1 MIKAIQIELLKS
13 KRTKSFMISFIM
25 MLVAVMWLL
34 LAASRSIDIPKLRT
48 IGLFFNNLQAN
59 SIFLPIATCLFVS
72 RIVGNEKEGSTFKL
86 QEANNTNLIIIFT
99 RKLIFTN
106 SVFLLLNIF
115 QVLIVYLNVLRYD
128 IQVPIWTLIL
138 QVVGLTMSSF
148 TLITLFL
155 YLSIIL
161 EKQGILLGI
170 GFLSGFFGMITSQTL
185 KWINLIFPFGGSSFL
200 ALYRIKILNSSDSLD
215 YIFSWDKSVPLNYTL
230 YLIYCVMIYS
240 VVKYLLKKKKGDN
253 NE

>member
-1 MIKAIQIELLKS
+1 
-13 KRTKSFMISFIM
+13 
-25 MLVAVMWLL
+25 
-34 LAASRSIDIPKLRT
+34 
-48 IGLFFNNLQAN
+48 
-59 SIFLPIATCLFVS
+59 
-72 RIVGNEKEGSTFKL
+72 
-86 QEANNTNLIIIFT
+86 
-99 RKLIFTN
+99 
-106 SVFLLLNIF
+106 
-115 QVLIVYLNVLRYD
+115 
-128 IQVPIWTLIL
+128 
-138 QVVGLTMSSF
+138 
-148 TLITLFL
+148 
-155 YLSIIL
+155 
-161 EKQGILLGI
+161 QGILLGI